1 MAATASLPS
10 TSTPFSGRT
19 QPLADTPSPA
29 SSLSAVPSNLSDEDI
44 PTLLRHNSLL
54 APVDPIP
61 FSLSRSDK
69 ALPVV
74 TPSPGP
80 KRTEFDSFATDPTDE
95 YLPPTPSPRE
105 PKRRRIETQ
114 PTRSTRIFGKALGFA
129 IDPTDALGL
138 EDLPQRPETRR
149 KSDVPDKYKKTREFE
164 GQTQARWLSEIYS
177 PRKATPATEPAAHI
191 FSRVLHPTG
200 QVAQKCRPFHLVAS
214 SFTGRIKRSAS
225 VEHDPP
231 KDPGSSK
238 PPPMCEPEV
247 WADGRQALCETL
259 PYYHAYQSGGY
270 VTGGFAYGFMV
281 DKESSPRD
289 YMDSEVLISR
299 AGGGLSRDA
308 NSGSMVRGSDQSLK
322 SSQVQG
328 VRSSMDS
335 FNPVA
340 IISGDRN
347 PQAPCAM
354 PHPYNVLDWF
364 KPAYVWAE
372 KSSGHVVIKYRF
384 EKLDKN
390 KQSWWMPQGLSEPA
404 KLGSLPAPEVKT
416 CDVCLESS
424 TRIYL
429 QGWMCLQPQCIKF
442 WEIGGSEPDEA
453 SLLYDPRFLKQY
465 TSWPHSSAPQPLR
478 PEPMQLGSLPILG
491 DDVSW
496 AAGKGIACP
505 DCGRCNSREAWKGWK
520 CGNPACSFEY
530 SLPHLSIPPS
540 AIRNPYDPA
549 SRGYT
554 SSKDQVLSSG
564 ISLKVE
570 FTNNYRIHKYIIPG
584 IPGFVAHFIANGTV
598 NEERDGPDDMWT
610 ELQSTEIGLC
620 RRPLQCSTLRGPML
634 TQHFSVNYGMPYK
647 FIASTESRSFEDAC
661 KAIKDSRSRLNWAA
675 RQCVPGH
682 GNEFNELLALG
693 YFERQGI
700 DYHDDGEKGL
710 GPTIATLSLGSTSN
724 MRIRMKSKHHNGA
737 TKSGAYVDLPPLIGC
752 LKYEERKAAHD
763 ILEQLRAEGELDAA
777 KYRVKQL
784 PKELGLKSKGNA
796 KDVLNMFLRHGD
808 IVIMHGAAIQQYF
821 EHTVEHSGKL
831 RFALTCRYIDPE
843 SLPPADKPNYT
854 VEADQGVYDGCM
866 LPDAH
871 A

>member
-1 MAATASLPS
+1 
-10 TSTPFSGRT
+10 
-19 QPLADTPSPA
+19 
-29 SSLSAVPSNLSDEDI
+29 
-44 PTLLRHNSLL
+44 
-54 APVDPIP
+54 
-61 FSLSRSDK
+61 
-69 ALPVV
+69 
-74 TPSPGP
+74 
-80 KRTEFDSFATDPTDE
+80 
-95 YLPPTPSPRE
+95 
-105 PKRRRIETQ
+105 
-114 PTRSTRIFGKALGFA
+114 
-129 IDPTDALGL
+129 
-138 EDLPQRPETRR
+138 
-149 KSDVPDKYKKTREFE
+149 
-164 GQTQARWLSEIYS
+164 
-177 PRKATPATEPAAHI
+177 
-191 FSRVLHPTG
+191 
-200 QVAQKCRPFHLVAS
+200 
-214 SFTGRIKRSAS
+214 
-225 VEHDPP
+225 
-231 KDPGSSK
+231 SK
-238 PPPMCEPEV
+238 PPPVREPEV

-281 DKESSPRD
+281 DKESSARD
-289 YMDSEVLISR
+289 YMDSEVLITR

-328 VRSSMDS
+328 VRNSMDF

-372 KSSGHVVIKYRF
+372 KSNGHVVVKYRF
-384 EKLDKN
+384 EKLDKD
-390 KQSWWMPQGLSEPA
+390 KSSWWMPQGLEEPA
-404 KLGSLPAPEVKT
+404 KLGSLPAPEIKT
-416 CDVCLESS
+416 CDDCSESS
-424 TRIYL
+424 TRVYL
-429 QGWMCLQPQCIKF
+429 QGWMCLQPQCANF
-442 WEIGGSEPDEA
+442 WKIDGLEPEEA

-465 TSWPHSSAPQPLR
+465 TPWGHSSAPQPLR
-478 PEPMQLGSLPILG
+478 PEPMRLGSMPVLG

-505 DCGRCNSREAWKGWK
+505 DCGRCNSREVWKGWQ

-530 SLPHLSIPPS
+530 SLPHSLIPPS
-540 AIRNPYDPA
+540 GIRNPYDPA
-549 SRGYT
+549 SKGYT
-554 SSKDQVLSSG
+554 SSKDQVLSSSVG
-564 ISLKVE
+564 LEVE
-570 FTNNYRIHKYIIPG
+570 FANNYRIHKYIIPG
-584 IPGFVAHFIANGTV
+584 IPGFIAHFIANGTV
-598 NEERDGPDDMWT
+598 NEELDGPDDMWT

-647 FIASTESRSFEDAC
+647 FIASTESHSFENAC

-675 RQCVPGH
+675 RQCNPDH

-724 MRIRMKSKHHNGA
+724 MKIRMKAKHHNGA
-737 TKSGAYVDLPPLIGC
+737 TKSGAYVDLPPIPGC

-763 ILEQLRAEGELDAA
+763 ALEQLRAQGEFDAA
-777 KYRVKQL
+777 KARVKQL
-784 PKELGLKSKGNA
+784 PKQLGLKSKGNA

-808 IVIMHGAAIQQYF
+808 IVIMHGAKIQQYF
-821 EHTVEHSGKL
+821 EHTVEHAGKL

-843 SLPPADKPNYT
+843 SLPPADRPSYM
-854 VEADQGVYDGCM
+854 VEADQGVYDGRM
-866 LPDAH
+866 LPDAR

>member
-1 MAATASLPS
+1 PTSSPEYSIQPAKSRKSAGPS
-10 TSTPFSGRT
+10 ILSP
-19 QPLADTPSPA
+19 PA
-29 SSLSAVPSNLSDEDI
+29 SQDESNVQPVSSSVSPPSQDLTEEVQKLGDISRALIALS
-44 PTLLRHNSLL
+44 
-54 APVDPIP
+54 
-61 FSLSRSDK
+61 
-69 ALPVV
+69 
-74 TPSPGP
+74 
-80 KRTEFDSFATDPTDE
+80 
-95 YLPPTPSPRE
+95 
-105 PKRRRIETQ
+105 
-114 PTRSTRIFGKALGFA
+114 
-129 IDPTDALGL
+129 
-138 EDLPQRPETRR
+138 
-149 KSDVPDKYKKTREFE
+149 
-164 GQTQARWLSEIYS
+164 
-177 PRKATPATEPAAHI
+177 
-191 FSRVLHPTG
+191 
-200 QVAQKCRPFHLVAS
+200 
-214 SFTGRIKRSAS
+214 
-225 VEHDPP
+225 DPP

-478 PEPMQLGSLPILG
+478 PEPMRLGSLPILG

-570 FTNNYRIHKYIIPG
+570 FTNNYRIHKYLIPG

-647 FIASTESRSFEDAC
+647 FIASTESHSFEDAC